1 MIIKS
6 AEYVKGATKVSDF
19 PKEERVEFVFCGR
32 SNVGKSSFINMICN
46 RKALAKTSSK
56 PGKTRVLNIF
66 SINDD
71 IYFVDI
77 PGYGYANV
85 NKEQIKSFG
94 IMVEDYFKNSKNLAC
109 AFLLVDSRHEPT
121 KDDVTMLEYFRY
133 YHINYAIVLTK
144 CDQVSNN
151 KMFSNL
157 KAIKNKLNLT
167 SDDDIILASN
177 MDRRGIEDTYK
188 VIEKYMNM

>member
-6 AEYVKGATKVSDF
+6 ADYVKGATKVSDF
-19 PKEERVEFVFCGR
+19 PKEERCEFVFCGR

-66 SINDD
+66 AINSD

-94 IMVEDYFKNSKNLAC
+94 IMVEDYFKNSKNLKC
-109 AFLLVDSRHEPT
+109 AFLLVDCRHEPT
-121 KDDVTMLEYFRY
+121 KDDVIMLDYLKFY
-133 YHINYAIVLTK
+133 NINYAIVLTK

-157 KAIKNKLNLT
+157 KVIKNKLNLT
-167 SDDDIILASN
+167 SSDDIILASN
-177 MDRRGIEDTYK
+177 MDKRGIDDTYK
-188 VIEKYMNM
+188 VIEKYMSM

>member
-1 MIIKS
+1 MIIKTS
-6 AEYVKGATKVSDF
+6 EYVKGATKVSDF

-109 AFLLVDSRHEPT
+109 AFLLVDSRHSPT
-121 KDDVTMLEYFRY
+121 KDDITMLEYFRY
-133 YHINYAIVLTK
+133 YNINYCIVLTK

-157 KAIKNKLNLT
+157 KEIKQKLNLT
-167 SDDDIILASN
+167 AEDDIIFASN
-177 MDRRGIEDTYK
+177 MQKRGIEETLA
-188 VIEKYMNM
+188 VIEKYMNK